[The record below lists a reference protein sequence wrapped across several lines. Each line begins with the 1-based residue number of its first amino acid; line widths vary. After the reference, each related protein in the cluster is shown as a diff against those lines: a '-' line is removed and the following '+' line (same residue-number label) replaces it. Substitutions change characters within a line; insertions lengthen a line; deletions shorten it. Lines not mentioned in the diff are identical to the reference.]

1 MGSRFVAWL
10 IWASPTQGVVWLKHI
25 LVPIPSVPVRIR
37 FSSRQKTKN
46 NRGLNNIG
54 LYFFLWYD
62 GSMAI
67 KGSDSFQC
75 LAVRLWAWPLYSMSK
90 MTARAP
96 YSREKVITSIFWGEG
111 HRKRWNMREKRA
123 CASCLLRK
131 FPRRCHH
138 TFLLSFH

>member
-1 MGSRFVAWL
+1 MGSQFVAWL

-75 LAVRLWAWPLYSMSK
+75 LAVRLWVWPLYSRSK

-123 CASCLLRK
+123 CASCFLRK